1 MGTIERISVGSD
13 GTQANDGSSAPDI
26 SGDGRYITFSS
37 NANNLVDND
46 TNNVEDIFQITNPL
60 YHALGNGTSD
70 FTLQIGA
77 DNSTDNQMVFGID
90 SVTTDSLK
98 LSNTDVNS
106 LSDAQS
112 TINALDAA
120 IDFINDQRS
129 NLGAITN
136 RLEFAHSNVY
146 SAMQNTESSLST
158 IRDADF
164 AVEAANLAKSQV
176 LTQAD
181 SSMLAQ
187 ANNLSQNI
195 LSLLG

>member
-1 MGTIERISVGSD
+1 M
-13 GTQANDGSSAPDI
+13 
-26 SGDGRYITFSS
+26 
-37 NANNLVDND
+37 
-46 TNNVEDIFQITNPL
+46 
-60 YHALGNGTSD
+60 
-70 FTLQIGA
+70 
-77 DNSTDNQMVFGID
+77 
-90 SVTTDSLK
+90 
-98 LSNTDVNS
+98 
-106 LSDAQS
+106 SDAQS
-112 TINALDAA
+112 TINALDVA

-158 IRDADF
+158 IRHADF

-176 LTQAD
+176 LTQAG
-181 SSMLAQ
+181 SSMMAQ

>member
-1 MGTIERISVGSD
+1 MT
-13 GTQANDGSSAPDI
+13 
-26 SGDGRYITFSS
+26 
-37 NANNLVDND
+37 
-46 TNNVEDIFQITNPL
+46 
-60 YHALGNGTSD
+60 
-70 FTLQIGA
+70 
-77 DNSTDNQMVFGID
+77 FGID
-90 SVTTDSLK
+90 SVATDSLR

-106 LSDAQS
+106 LSKAQS

-146 SAMQNTESSLST
+146 STMQNTESSLST

-176 LTQAD
+176 LK
-181 SSMLAQ
+181 
-187 ANNLSQNI
+187 
-195 LSLLG
+195 

>member
-1 MGTIERISVGSD
+1 M
-13 GTQANDGSSAPDI
+13 
-26 SGDGRYITFSS
+26 
-37 NANNLVDND
+37 
-46 TNNVEDIFQITNPL
+46 
-60 YHALGNGTSD
+60 
-70 FTLQIGA
+70 
-77 DNSTDNQMVFGID
+77 
-90 SVTTDSLK
+90 
-98 LSNTDVNS
+98 
-106 LSDAQS
+106 SDAQS
-112 TINALDAA
+112 TINALDVA

-176 LTQAD
+176 LTQAV
-181 SSMLAQ
+181 SSMMAQ